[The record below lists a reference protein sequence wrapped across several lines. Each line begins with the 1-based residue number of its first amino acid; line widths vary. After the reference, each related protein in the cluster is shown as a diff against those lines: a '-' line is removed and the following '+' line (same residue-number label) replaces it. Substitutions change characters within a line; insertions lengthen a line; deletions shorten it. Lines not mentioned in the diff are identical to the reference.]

1 MATDLKLKLKL
12 FVYVIGLGG
21 CSFPVI
27 IKGSETVG
35 ELKKAILK
43 KVSNELRG
51 VDADQLV
58 LYKVELPDAD
68 GDTLQQSAPQASHEE
83 LEVPSEEL
91 SQLFP
96 IEIPEETIS
105 IVVEIQRPSE

>member
-1 MATDLKLKLKL
+1 MATDLRL
-12 FVYVIGLGG
+12 FVYVIGLSGS
-21 CSFPVI
+21 SFHVI

-43 KVSNELRG
+43 EVSNDLRG
-51 VDADQLV
+51 VDADRLV

-68 GDTLQQSAPQASHEE
+68 GDTLQQTAPQASHEE
-83 LEVPSEEL
+83 LKVPSEQL

-96 IEIPEETIS
+96 MAPPKKTVS
-105 IVVEIQRPSE
+105 IVAKIQRPSE